1 MLLHPGWLR
10 ASATPLLLIRQ
21 EESAGLSPIQSTSFQ
36 EDAMPKSIIKK
47 FQDEYGNKHG
57 MEVFYAAANKE
68 GRDPETFHK
77 AGKAST
83 AKRKSR
89 K

>member
-1 MLLHPGWLR
+1 
-10 ASATPLLLIRQ
+10 
-21 EESAGLSPIQSTSFQ
+21 
-36 EDAMPKSIIKK
+36 MPKSIIKK